1 MDMRVSRAT
10 AVVVQRVPAESAEW
24 FMEWQR
30 GVSAASEAFSGHL
43 GTDVYPPPGGKGGDW
58 VAVIT
63 FDDEKSL
70 QVWLDSPVRKQ
81 WVDKLQA
88 HIGSFDLKVTPGG
101 LGPWFAGC
109 MQGSGAAAV
118 PGWKMVLVVLLGLYP
133 TVMLLTLFPG
143 PYTQHLGLAVSMLIG
158 NALSVSALQ
167 WVVMPVLNVLSRPWL
182 AANGEEHKTYSRAGL
197 VVIVTLLFGLTVFFH
212 GLTG

>member
-1 MDMRVSRAT
+1 MRVSRAT

-30 GVSAASEAFSGHL
+30 GVSAASEAFSGHM

-63 FDDEKSL
+63 FDHEKSL
-70 QVWLDSPVRKQ
+70 QAWLDSPERRE

-88 HIGSFDLKVTPGG
+88 HIGAFDLKVTPGG

-109 MQGSGAAAV
+109 MQGQGAAAT

-143 PYTQHLGLAVSMLIG
+143 PYTQPLGLAVSMLIG

-167 WVVMPVLNVLSRPWL
+167 WGVMPVLNVLSRPWL
-182 AANGEEHKTYSRAGL
+182 AANGEAEKTYSRVGLAVILALLAGMTAL
-197 VVIVTLLFGLTVFFH
+197 FH
-212 GLTG
+212 GITG

>member
-1 MDMRVSRAT
+1 MRVSRAT
-10 AVVVQRVPAESAEW
+10 AVVVQRVPAESVDW
-24 FMEWQR
+24 FMKWQE
-30 GVSAASEAFSGHL
+30 GVGRAAEAFSGHR

-63 FDDEKSL
+63 FDDENSL
-70 QVWLDSPVRKQ
+70 QAWLDSPVRGQ
-81 WVDKLQA
+81 WVEKLQA

-109 MQGSGAAAV
+109 MQGQGAAAA

-143 PYTQHLGLAVSMLIG
+143 PYTQHMGLAVSMLIG

-167 WVVMPVLNVLSRPWL
+167 WVVMPVLTVLSARWL
-182 AANGEEHKTYSRAGL
+182 AANDEARRTYSRAGL
-197 VVIVTLLFGLTVFFH
+197 AVILALLAGMTVFFH
-212 GLTG
+212 GIAG